1 MPKRDES
8 RYNIVVPGE
17 PEEVTQ
23 IREKILSSFQG
34 LEFVDEGHRY
44 FLNGEE
50 LCSVSSIAG
59 RYEHEFD
66 EVAQS
71 ISYAEKHGETPEY
84 WRDQWKFTNL
94 KATIT
99 GTQVHSYAESL
110 AWLNLKCPENIT
122 DDNKYKYIADKGW
135 LIPTRHKEEA
145 ALKFWKEFP
154 ENMYVVLPE
163 TRVYSSP
170 NPSLPRFRENYAGTF
185 DLLMYYKNPKN
196 PAKSGLIIGDWKTNG
211 DLYKEYSRTKNKMMY
226 PPFDNLYDEPLGG
239 YTIQLSCYQ
248 IPLEDIGLKI
258 LGRRV
263 IWLKDDGTY
272 EIVPIDN
279 VTAKLRNIL
288 A

>member
-17 PEEVTQ
+17 PEEVTK
-23 IREKILSSFQG
+23 IREKILTSFQG

-71 ISYAEKHGETPEY
+71 IRYAEKHGETPEY
-84 WRDQWKFTNL
+84 WRDQWRFTNL

-110 AWLNLKCPENIT
+110 AWLNLGCPDNIT
-122 DDNKYKYIADKGW
+122 DDNKYKYIADKNW

-170 NPSLPRFRENYAGTF
+170 NPKLPRMRALLRKNSLPQT
-185 DLLMYYKNPKN
+185 LP
-196 PAKSGLIIGDWKTNG
+196 
-211 DLYKEYSRTKNKMMY
+211 
-226 PPFDNLYDEPLGG
+226 
-239 YTIQLSCYQ
+239 
-248 IPLEDIGLKI
+248 
-258 LGRRV
+258 
-263 IWLKDDGTY
+263 
-272 EIVPIDN
+272 
-279 VTAKLRNIL
+279 
-288 A
+288 